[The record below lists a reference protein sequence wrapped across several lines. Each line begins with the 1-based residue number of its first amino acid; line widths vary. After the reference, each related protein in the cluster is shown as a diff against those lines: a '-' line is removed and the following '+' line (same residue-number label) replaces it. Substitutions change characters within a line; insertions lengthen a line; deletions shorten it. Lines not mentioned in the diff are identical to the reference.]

1 MFFVYIIESVDSKRY
16 YIGQT
21 ENLEARIDRH
31 NLGRNLSTKAFIPWK
46 LRWWKEFETRSEAVR
61 MEKKLKGIKKR
72 ESIERFVLENHFR
85 GVAQPGP
92 DKSQILNLLIYR
104 GSSKNIRIGD
114 SLFFGIS
121 ASGIN
126 EYVLCLYN

>member
-1 MFFVYIIESVDSKRY
+1 MYYVYIIESIASKRY

-21 ENLEARIDRH
+21 DNLKARIERH
-31 NLGRNLSTKAFIPWK
+31 NSGRNLSTKAYLPWK
-46 LRWWKEFETRSEAVR
+46 LNWWKEYETRAEAIKI
-61 MEKKLKGIKKR
+61 EKKIKGIKKR
-72 ESIERFVLENHFR
+72 EGIKSFASENNFR

-92 DKSQILNLLIYR
+92 DKSQIINLLIFR

-121 ASGIN
+121 ASG
-126 EYVLCLYN
+126 